1 MKISTAVIVSSL
13 ALLPWQNVSA
23 ATQVHCHAMFQKAD
37 TNGDGLI
44 GGSELLPFLAGQIV
58 QGLPINTAVQM
69 TVNAQEFEEECMR
82 NQFED
87 AALQQ

>member
-1 MKISTAVIVSSL
+1 MKISTAAITSCL
-13 ALLPWQNVSA
+13 ALLPAQNVSA

-44 GGSELLPFLAGQIV
+44 GGLELLPFLAGQIL
-58 QGLPINTAVQM
+58 QGLPVNTAVEM

-82 NQFED
+82 NKFKD